1 MADSDAITRLE
12 RRLKWETP
20 EPLTNL
26 SNQMTAS
33 LFSLIRTLAQW
44 ARASAEEKPLI
55 TLLFAFQAGY
65 AVARIGRRNA
75 RR

>member
-12 RRLKWETP
+12 RRLQREAPK
-20 EPLTNL
+20 PLTDL

-44 ARASAEEKPLI
+44 VRASAEEKPLI